1 MELRSL
7 SVKTEMFGISERI
20 RVKRG
25 RILTCSGLLRVR
37 SSGELQTCQRSLPD
51 WSRHLC
57 WLYSAV
63 CNVLKNVPC
72 SGVEFGINF
81 FACCADA
88 FEFKPRYS
96 VVFTDQCDGN

>member
-1 MELRSL
+1 MVESSRVLGLYVCAHLENCGLANAHFQIGVDISAGF
-7 SVKTEMFGISERI
+7 VIFVMFFAI
-20 RVKRG
+20 
-25 RILTCSGLLRVR
+25 
-37 SSGELQTCQRSLPD
+37 
-51 WSRHLC
+51 
-57 WLYSAV
+57 